1 MKELKFIFIMLFAA
15 TFTNAQNRSINFEKG
30 NWEEILAKA
39 EKENKIIF
47 LDAYTTWC
55 GPCKWMAANV
65 FTNDTV
71 ADFYNQYFVNAK
83 IDMEKGEGIELAK
96 RFNIRAYPTL
106 LFINVKGEVMHRL
119 CGAAPTNILVKQGL
133 LSLNPYENLSFLTSQ
148 YENGKRD
155 IEFMK
160 NYLDFVSGACLNTS
174 GIAEEYLSSI
184 PQQDL
189 LSEKY
194 WELIKNYIDKED
206 APAFQFFLAN
216 QKSYVEKF
224 GKEEVKKK
232 IAEVYSNQINSIV
245 YGNFDEKKFAQ
256 AKENIR
262 KSGMEDAEMIIFMAE
277 LGHFENTG
285 NWKKYAALAIEGA
298 DNYLST
304 EPYILNAVA
313 WNFYENINDKK
324 LLAKA
329 ESWAVKS
336 TTLMP
341 EHFNYDT
348 YAAVLYKLG
357 KKAEAIKAQEKAI
370 ELAKEKGESTED
382 YEEMLKK
389 IKSGK

>member
-1 MKELKFIFIMLFAA
+1 MAG
-15 TFTNAQNRSINFEKG
+15 FTNAQNRSINFEKG
-30 NWEEILAKA
+30 NWEEILTKA
-39 EKENKIIF
+39 EKENKLIF

-71 ADFYNQYFVNAK
+71 ADFFNTHFVNAK

-96 RFNIRAYPTL
+96 KYNVRAYPTL
-106 LFINVKGEVMHRL
+106 LYINGKGEMVHQVV
-119 CGAAPTNILVKQGL
+119 GASAGPGFVKQGL
-133 LSLNPYENLSFLTSQ
+133 AALNPFENLNALTVAYQ
-148 YENGKRD
+148 NGKRD
-155 IEFMK
+155 DEFVK
-160 NYLDFVSGACLNTS
+160 NYLKTLSMAYMNSSKEASDFLMAKPEGELFSETS
-174 GIAEEYLSSI
+174 WQI
-184 PQQDL
+184 
-189 LSEKY
+189 
-194 WELIKNYIDKED
+194 IKEHTKDDD
-206 APAFQFFLAN
+206 APEFKFFLAN

-224 GKEEVKKK
+224 GEEEVKKK

-256 AKENIR
+256 VKENIR

-298 DNYLST
+298 DNYLSN